1 MAIAIPLS
9 KANLQLQPCGC
20 LNFIDP
26 EWGVLRSYQK
36 CDHHKSMSGK
46 SGLAY
51 HEEMGAIKNGVV
63 QHENYERELLEC
75 VEIPEG
81 PGRCLEI
88 ACGVGSYIPLL
99 ADKLGYQYDGLEP
112 DIPVAD
118 FVSEHFDALVYTE
131 TYENLGV
138 PRPEYDLIFCAH
150 AFEHM
155 EDSPGM
161 MAKAFSQLKPGGRL
175 VLIVPNDED
184 KCNPDHLWFWRS
196 EDLHRVLSRIGF
208 TDIKT
213 VEKRRVPHE
222 MFIYASAV
230 KP

>member
-1 MAIAIPLS
+1 MDKESLYWDGPYIGG
-9 KANLQLQPCGC
+9 NLIYSS
-20 LNFIDP
+20 FEDF
-26 EWGVLRSYQK
+26 
-36 CDHHKSMSGK
+36 D
-46 SGLAY
+46 
-51 HEEMGAIKNGVV
+51 
-63 QHENYERELLEC
+63 
-75 VEIPEG
+75 
-81 PGRCLEI
+81 
-88 ACGVGSYIPLL
+88 
-99 ADKLGYQYDGLEP
+99 EP
-112 DIPVAD
+112 D
-118 FVSEHFDALVYTE
+118 FDT
-131 TYENLGV
+131 
-138 PRPEYDLIFCAH
+138 IFCAH

-155 EDSPGM
+155 QDSPGM